1 VLDDNGAQP
10 ATDADKRLATQIV
23 TVLNDQLR

>member
-1 VLDDNGAQP
+1 VLDDNGALP